1 MSIYAGRD
9 NDGSIVVDVEPGTVV
24 RVNQGDEARPHEWR
38 ARLSPRE
45 AEKLGHDLLALAY
58 DHEANRAAYGDASDT
73 EDHDRAVDDALADA
87 QEVKIYPGVDDEY
100 VDPALYDDN
109 HPENDASGEP
119 DFGGNG

>member
-9 NDGSIVVDVEPGTVV
+9 PAGKIVVDVD
-24 RVNQGDEARPHEWR
+24 RVALNLFASPRVGFGR
-38 ARLSPRE
+38 ATLDPRE
-45 AEKLGHDLLALAY
+45 AERLAHDLLALAY

-87 QEVKIYPGVDDEY
+87 EQAERDEA
-100 VDPALYDDN
+100 VADDN

-119 DFGGNG
+119 DFGG